1 MLSACSSIKPQKTP
15 DVVSRQ
21 LATVYVAGGITN
33 PIAESKERDKWE
45 SSGSREK
52 RERERER
59 EKEKQTQRG
68 RG

>member
-1 MLSACSSIKPQKTP
+1 
-15 DVVSRQ
+15 

-45 SSGSREK
+45 SSGK